1 MLYTKIQTQSFLG
14 PREEDFKV
22 FSPYMGMAAILSI
35 GAEPFE
41 VIDHP
46 FDRRP
51 HVKSG
56 ENWPSS
62 FKEEI

>member
-22 FSPYMGMAAILSI
+22 FSPYLGMPAILSI

-41 VIDHP
+41 VIDNTP
-46 FDRRP
+46 LTEGP
-51 HVKSG
+51 M
-56 ENWPSS
+56 
-62 FKEEI
+62 